1 MGLSRGLSYFEGDHK
16 ENPMPASRRI
26 SGLLCYLSLAAVAAI
41 LAGCAST
48 PQATSPQATPA
59 ATSAGSPESASKLVA
74 TADFTKR
81 AQDDGWRPEVRSGRV
96 LYCRD
101 EAPLGSRFPERTCID
116 KVAVEQMMLAE
127 QKQRESMQH
136 AYNGVATPP

>member
-1 MGLSRGLSYFEGDHK
+1 
-16 ENPMPASRRI
+16 MPGSRRV
-26 SGLLCYLSLAAVAAI
+26 SSPLCYLSMAAVAAI
-41 LAGCAST
+41 LTGCAST
-48 PQATSPQATPA
+48 PQAASPQAIPA

-81 AQDDGWRPEVRSGRV
+81 AQDDGWTPEVRSGRV

-101 EAPLGSRFPERTCID
+101 EAPLGSRFPERTCLD

-127 QKQRESMQH
+127 EHQRQAMQRL
-136 AYNGVATPP
+136 AGPGCPVNTICN